1 MGLPLTVIS
10 GFYKNFRFEDLYRSR
25 VSHLRLFCYFRA
37 ESWHLRF
44 FNDKVL
50 HFIYPTL
57 AAEKSQSNLELKQC
71 RSQDQTI
78 LFGHLRARKPLLPF
92 SGASEK
98 SMRNQ

>member
-1 MGLPLTVIS
+1 MIYKIKLFLKILGLRTYTDQESATLDYFVIL
-10 GFYKNFRFEDLYRSR
+10 EQSR
-25 VSHLRLFCYFRA
+25 GT
-37 ESWHLRF
+37 RF

-78 LFGHLRARKPLLPF
+78 LFGHLGARKPLPPF